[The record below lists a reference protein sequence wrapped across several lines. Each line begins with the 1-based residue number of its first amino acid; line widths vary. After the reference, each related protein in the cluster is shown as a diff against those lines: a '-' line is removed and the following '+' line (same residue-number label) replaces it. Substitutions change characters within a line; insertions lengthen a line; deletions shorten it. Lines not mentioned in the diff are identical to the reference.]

1 MGDIG
6 KAKESIK
13 EATAVREKE
22 EDEYQAEKG
31 ESEQCIGALEAA
43 INVLSGAGTGK
54 KGFLETFQEAQLLSV
69 VAGVKHVLTM
79 PRAIHDMSDADLAEM
94 KRFVQRPDDFVGK
107 GKSLSALQLDGRSPF
122 GDYAPQS
129 SQIQGILKG
138 MYDAFTQDL
147 EKAN

>member
-6 KAKESIK
+6 KAKEAVK

-22 EDEYQAEKG
+22 EDSYQAEKS

-43 INVLSGAGTGK
+43 INVLSGVGTGK

-69 VAGVKHVLTM
+69 VAGVKDVLTM
-79 PRAIHDMSDADLAEM
+79 PRATSGMSEQDLAEM
-94 KRFVQRPDDFVGK
+94 KRFVDKPEAFVGK
-107 GKSLSALQLDGRSPF
+107 GKPLSAVQTANKNPF

-129 SQIQGILKG
+129 TAIQGILKG
-138 MYDAFTQDL
+138 MYDSFTADL
-147 EKAN
+147 E